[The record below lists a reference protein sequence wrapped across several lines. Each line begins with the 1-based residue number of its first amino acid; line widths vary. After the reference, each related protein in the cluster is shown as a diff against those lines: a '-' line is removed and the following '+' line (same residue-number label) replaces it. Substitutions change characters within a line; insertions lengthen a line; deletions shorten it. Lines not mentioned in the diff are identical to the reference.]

1 MPTAAKRIN
10 MPLSEKEKQ
19 IIIAY
24 RMADKDVQSALRRG
38 LGLDPIRPQYHPSNK
53 KGQIITM
60 KSMQEG

>member
-10 MPLSEKEKQ
+10 MLLSDKEKQ

-24 RMADKDVQSALRRG
+24 RMADKDVQSALRRV

-53 KGQIITM
+53 TGQIITM

>member
-1 MPTAAKRIN
+1 MPIPIKRFN

-19 IIIAY
+19 FIIAY

-53 KGQIITM
+53 TGQIITM

>member
-10 MPLSEKEKQ
+10 MLLSDKEKQ

-24 RMADKDVQSALRRG
+24 RMADKDIQSALRRV

-53 KGQIITM
+53 TGQIITM
-60 KSMQEG
+60 KSMQKG

>member
-10 MPLSEKEKQ
+10 MLLSDKEKQ

-24 RMADKDVQSALRRG
+24 RMADKDIQSALRRV

-53 KGQIITM
+53 TGQIITM

>member
-24 RMADKDVQSALRRG
+24 RMADKDIQSALRRF
-38 LGLDPIRPQYHPSNK
+38 LGLDPIRPQYHPSNRT
-53 KGQIITM
+53 GQIITM
-60 KSMQEG
+60 KSMQDG

>member
-24 RMADKDVQSALRRG
+24 RMADKDVQSALRRF
-38 LGLDPIRPQYHPSNK
+38 LGLDPIRPQYHPSNRT
-53 KGQIITM
+53 GQIITM
-60 KSMQEG
+60 KSLQDG

>member
-10 MPLSEKEKQ
+10 MLLSDKEKQ

-24 RMADKDVQSALRRG
+24 RMADKDIQSALRRV
-38 LGLDPIRPQYHPSNK
+38 LGLDPIRPQYHPSNRT
-53 KGQIITM
+53 GQIITM